1 MNFIKDTIDLEAL
14 LYALAQQPDS
24 LPAELQTSLTA
35 IGRSLETNPN
45 EELALEL
52 RELIKNYEPLEL
64 AYQNGLVAIDRAY
77 SSQQRTKGIN
87 SISTI
92 TLGID
97 NLFIKGILL
106 SNDWVE
112 SAKQLPRDLNLS
124 SQEAP
129 DQFWDKTDRIA
140 VMTAGGAAL
149 GGAIAQLP
157 GAVIGG
163 LIAAG
168 YGWYIGFGQAKT
180 SRDS

>member
-1 MNFIKDTIDLEAL
+1 MNSIRDTLDLEAL

-24 LPAELQTSLTA
+24 LPAELQASLTA
-35 IGRSLETNPN
+35 IGQALETNPSV
-45 EELALEL
+45 ELALEL
-52 RELIKNYEPLEL
+52 RKLIKTTESLEL

-77 SSQQRTKGIN
+77 TSQERTKGIN
-87 SISTI
+87 SISTT

-112 SAKQLPRDLNLS
+112 SAKQLPRDLNSS
-124 SQEAP
+124 SQETPA
-129 DQFWDKTDRIA
+129 QFWDKTDRIA

-157 GAVIGG
+157 GAIIGG
-163 LIAAG
+163 IVAAG
-168 YGWYIGFGQAKT
+168 YGWYIGFGQSKT

>member
-1 MNFIKDTIDLEAL
+1 MNFITDTIDLEAL

-24 LPAELQTSLTA
+24 LPPALQASLTK
-35 IGRSLETNPN
+35 IGRDLETNPS
-45 EELALEL
+45 EAKAIEL
-52 RELIKNYEPLEL
+52 RELIKSDESLEL

-77 SSQQRTKGIN
+77 SSQERTKGIN
-87 SISTI
+87 SISTA

-112 SAKQLPRDLNLS
+112 SAKQLPRDLNSS
-124 SQEAP
+124 SQETP
-129 DQFWDKTDRIA
+129 DRFWDKTDRIA

-157 GAVIGG
+157 GAIIGG
-163 LIAAG
+163 IVAAG
-168 YGWYIGFGQAKT
+168 YGWYIGFGQAKP

>member
-14 LYALAQQPDS
+14 LYALAQQSSS

-35 IGRSLETNPN
+35 IGRSLETNPS
-45 EELALEL
+45 EELTLEL
-52 RELIKNYEPLEL
+52 RKLIENHKPLEL
-64 AYQNGLVAIDRAY
+64 AYQNKLVAIDRAY
-77 SSQQRTKGIN
+77 SSQERTKSTN
-87 SISTI
+87 SFSTA

-112 SAKQLPRDLNLS
+112 SAKQLPHDLNSS
-124 SQEAP
+124 SQKTS
-129 DQFWDKTDRIA
+129 DRFWDKTDRIA
-140 VMTAGGAAL
+140 VMAAGGVAL

-157 GAVIGG
+157 GAIIGG

-168 YGWYIGFGQAKT
+168 YGWYIGFGLAKS
-180 SRDS
+180 SRNS